1 MLDADTRRQIIETL
15 SRFVAEE
22 LIPAEPTVADEGAVP
37 PRLIEAMAG
46 FGLFGMALPEEWGG
60 LGLTMEEEVEIL
72 FILCRAS
79 LSFRS
84 VLGINNGVGSFGIL
98 KFGTEEQKRRHLPHL
113 ASGGRIAAFCLTE
126 PDFGSDAA
134 AIRTRARRGGDHWVL
149 DGTKRFITNAPHAGV
164 FTVIARTDPQSTD
177 HRGLTAFLVERD
189 APGLSVG
196 PTDRKLGLAGS
207 HTADVILD
215 GCRIPADAILGR
227 EGDGFKIAMSA
238 LERGRIGIAASAVGM
253 AQRLIDEALAYG
265 MERRTFGKP
274 IVEHQLVQA
283 MLADSEAEAFA
294 ARTMVVEA
302 ARRHDAG
309 LPCGKE
315 ASCCKLFATEMV
327 GRVADRALQIFGG
340 AGYMRDYPIE
350 QLYRDVRVL
359 RIYEGTS
366 QIQQLIIAK
375 HMIRDGASPLRRR

>member
-1 MLDADTRRQIIETL
+1 MLDQDTRRQILDEL

-22 LIPAEPTVADEGAVP
+22 LIPAEPTVAEEGAVP
-37 PRLIEAMAG
+37 RHLIDAMARL
-46 FGLFGMALPEEWGG
+46 GLFGMALPEEWGG
-60 LGLTMEEEVEIL
+60 LGLTMEEEVELL
-72 FILCRAS
+72 FVLCRAS

-84 VLGINNGVGSFGIL
+84 VLGINNGPGSFGIL
-98 KFGTEEQKRRHLPHL
+98 KFGSEEHRRRHLPAL
-113 ASGGRIAAFCLTE
+113 ASGERIAAFCLTE

-134 AIRTRARRGGDHWVL
+134 SIRTRARRDGDGYVL
-149 DGTKRFITNAPHAGV
+149 DGTKRYITNAPHAGV
-164 FTVIARTDPQSTD
+164 FTVIARTDPASTD
-177 HRGLTAFLVERD
+177 HRGLTAFLIERGT
-189 APGLSVG
+189 PGLSVG

-207 HTADVILD
+207 HTADVILE
-215 GCRIPADAILGR
+215 GCRVPADARLGE
-227 EGDGFKIAMSA
+227 EGEGFKIAMSA

-253 AQRLIDEALAYG
+253 AQRLIDEALAYATQ
-265 MERRTFGKP
+265 RRTFGKP
-274 IVEHQLVQA
+274 IAEHQLVQA

-294 ARTMVVEA
+294 ARSMVVEA

-327 GRVADRALQIFGG
+327 GRVADRALQVFGG

-375 HMIRDGASPLRRR
+375 HMIRDGASPLRRQ

>member
-1 MLDADTRRQIIETL
+1 MLDADTRRQIAETL

-22 LIPAEPTVADEGAVP
+22 LIPAEPIVAEEGAVP
-37 PRLIEAMAG
+37 RRLIDAMAE

-98 KFGTEEQKRRHLPHL
+98 SFGTEEQKRRHLPHL
-113 ASGGRIAAFCLTE
+113 ASGERIAAFCLTE
-126 PDFGSDAA
+126 PDFGSDAGA
-134 AIRTRARRGGDHWVL
+134 VRTRARRDGDSYVL

-164 FTVIARTDPQSTD
+164 FTIIARTDPESAD
-177 HRGLTAFLVERD
+177 HRGLSAFLVERGM
-189 APGLSVG
+189 PGLSVG
-196 PTDRKLGLAGS
+196 PIDRKLGLAGS

-215 GCRIPADAILGR
+215 ECRIPADAMLGQ

-253 AQRLIDEALAYG
+253 AQRLIDEALAYA

-274 IVEHQLVQA
+274 IAEHQLVQA

-294 ARTMVVEA
+294 ARTMVIEA

-327 GRVADRALQIFGG
+327 GRIADRALQIFGG